1 MAYYYCD
8 FRDVNKQDHNGLLSS
23 LLSQLSAESDVCY
36 EVLSRLYSTNSGA
49 TRKPTRTALTNCM
62 KDMLTQPAQGQIY
75 IIIDALDEC
84 PNTSGTLSAR
94 EKVLELI
101 EGLACL
107 NLLNVHLCVT
117 SRPEVDIRSVL
128 EPLTSL
134 QISLHDERGQKDDII
149 NYIKSF
155 VHSDRNMRKW
165 REEDQQ
171 LVINEL
177 SEKADGMSVNS
188 YAVPY

>member
-8 FRDVNKQDHNGLLSS
+8 FRDVNKQDHYGILSS

-49 TRKPTRTALTNCM
+49 ARKPTKTALTNCM
-62 KDMLTQPAQGQIY
+62 KDMLTLPAQGQIY

-128 EPLTSL
+128 EPLISL

-177 SEKADGMSVNS
+177 SEKADGMSVNF
-188 YAVPY
+188 YVVPY